1 MPRIVDINAE
11 TGEVFITEIPD
22 PVEETALQG
31 DIITDTDTTTLE
43 GGN

>member
-22 PVEETALQG
+22 PME
-31 DIITDTDTTTLE
+31 ITDEQTAEENPL
-43 GGN
+43 

>member
-22 PVEETALQG
+22 PIEELDNGQVDQEA
-31 DIITDTDTTTLE
+31 
-43 GGN
+43 

>member
-22 PVEETALQG
+22 PVEETIG
-31 DIITDTDTTTLE
+31 E
-43 GGN
+43 

>member
-22 PVEETALQG
+22 PETE
-31 DIITDTDTTTLE
+31 IIDGQVNQE
-43 GGN
+43 VQEPQI

>member
-22 PVEETALQG
+22 PEGEINETNPEA
-31 DIITDTDTTTLE
+31 
-43 GGN
+43 

>member
-22 PVEETALQG
+22 PIEETIG
-31 DIITDTDTTTLE
+31 ENDE
-43 GGN
+43 V

>member
-22 PVEETALQG
+22 EVVTEES
-31 DIITDTDTTTLE
+31 TDAPTEIL
-43 GGN
+43 

>member
-22 PVEETALQG
+22 PIEELDNAETNP
-31 DIITDTDTTTLE
+31 E
-43 GGN
+43 G